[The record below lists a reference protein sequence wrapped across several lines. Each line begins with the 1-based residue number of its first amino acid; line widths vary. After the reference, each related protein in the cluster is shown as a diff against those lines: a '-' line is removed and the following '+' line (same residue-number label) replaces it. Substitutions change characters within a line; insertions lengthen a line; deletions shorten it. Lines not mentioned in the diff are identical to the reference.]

1 MCRVEALM
9 GFVEFT
15 IRAGPAP
22 ASASRLT
29 AGCRRADPTHLSYPG
44 SPPGPA
50 RCSVSRKHYTGRRRP
65 QVLIPIS
72 GDTWLTPVRGD
83 LSVAWRE
90 PDHVDARANLDGHR
104 SVGCAGEAVGIGAR
118 QTGRPRSDHIQ
129 QIEAHH
135 G

>member
-1 MCRVEALM
+1 VWAGIIGPAEGRTPGLHPGCGKARPCNANRKISRPVRPYRETHQQMCRVEALM

-50 RCSVSRKHYTGRRRP
+50 RWSV
-65 QVLIPIS
+65 
-72 GDTWLTPVRGD
+72 
-83 LSVAWRE
+83 
-90 PDHVDARANLDGHR
+90 
-104 SVGCAGEAVGIGAR
+104 
-118 QTGRPRSDHIQ
+118 
-129 QIEAHH
+129 
-135 G
+135 